1 MLNQCNFIG
10 RTGQE
15 ISLRYTPAG
24 EAVATVSLACSE
36 SWKGKDGQKQEKTE
50 WVNLVIWKKLA
61 EIMSQY
67 VKKGDLIYVSGK
79 MQTRKWQNKD
89 GVDQYTT
96 EIIVNDM
103 KMFGGKKDGE
113 RTEHRPAA
121 TYEEPPFDADQE
133 IPF

>member
-1 MLNQCNFIG
+1 MLNNCQFIG
-10 RTGQE
+10 RTGKDVE
-15 ISLRYTPAG
+15 LRYTPSG

-36 SWKGKDGQKQEKTE
+36 SWKGKDGQKQENTT

-89 GVDQYTT
+89 RVDQYTT

-103 KMFGGKKDGE
+103 KMLGGKKDGE
-113 RTEHRPAA
+113 RTEPRPAA
-121 TYEEPPFDADQE
+121 THEEPPFDADEE